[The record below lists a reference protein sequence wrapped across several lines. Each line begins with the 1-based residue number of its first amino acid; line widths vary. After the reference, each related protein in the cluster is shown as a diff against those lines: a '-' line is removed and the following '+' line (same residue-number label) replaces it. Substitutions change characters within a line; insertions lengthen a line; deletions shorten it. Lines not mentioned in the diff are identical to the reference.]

1 MNEPKPLRRPMDIGQ
16 IIDAAIRVYRMNFG
30 EFLAIAAVVVP
41 INAAGAI
48 ITGLIEDAVVAAIVS
63 IALLVP
69 TVMVSIIAQAAI
81 ARAVADVADGA
92 APDFESVYRRV
103 LSRAGTL
110 LVTLLRVMVIVLALF
125 ITIVGIPFAIYFTI
139 RWMFIAQAIVIEGE
153 SSSGAMELSARVVKG
168 SWWRTFGILFI
179 VGLLA
184 SLPIGAVTLLFSA
197 ATPIAGGLA
206 SAVAAAI
213 ALPFSAGA
221 GTLLFFDLQ
230 ARDRQRM
237 GIGDEEL
244 PSL

>member
-16 IIDAAIRVYRMNFG
+16 IIDTAIRTYRLNFG
-30 EFLAIAAVVVP
+30 EFLAIAAVAVP
-41 INAAGAI
+41 LNAAGAI
-48 ITGLIEDAVVAAIVS
+48 IAGLIADAVVGAIVS
-63 IALLVP
+63 IALLIP
-69 TVMVSIIAQAAI
+69 TVIVSIIAQAAI

-92 APDFESVYRRV
+92 VPDFESVYRRV
-103 LSRAGTL
+103 LSRVGTL
-110 LVTLLRVMVIVLALF
+110 LVTVLRIIVIVLALF
-125 ITIVGIPFAIYFTI
+125 ITIVGIPFAIYFAI
-139 RWMFIAQAIVIEGE
+139 RWAFVAQAIVIEGE

-168 SWWRTFGILFI
+168 SWWRTLGILII

-206 SAVAAAI
+206 SAVAAAV

-230 ARDRQRM
+230 SRERERVSIA
-237 GIGDEEL
+237 
-244 PSL
+244 